1 MRDGELP
8 SGLVLPPGVRA
19 EDVRLVISD
28 DDPESWERPRVMT
41 PRVAALRADLKAAG
55 PMLAR
60 YYRER
65 KAWR

>member
-41 PRVAALRADLKAAG
+41 PRVAALRADLKGAG
-55 PMLAR
+55 SALLAFYNVTKGR
-60 YYRER
+60 
-65 KAWR
+65 W

>member
-19 EDVRLVISD
+19 EDVEVVERRPAVRLS
-28 DDPESWERPRVMT
+28 

-55 PMLAR
+55 PALAR